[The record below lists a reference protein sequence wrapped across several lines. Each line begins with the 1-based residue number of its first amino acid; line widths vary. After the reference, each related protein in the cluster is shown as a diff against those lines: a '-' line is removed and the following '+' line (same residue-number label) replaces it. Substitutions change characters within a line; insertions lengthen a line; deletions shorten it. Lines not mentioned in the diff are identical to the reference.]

1 MLDIFKFIFSYLIS
15 NFILVLNISA
25 VGLPNYYILYYVM
38 LCVYLSMFLLETKTK
53 YFRFFFSSE
62 KNII

>member
-25 VGLPNYYILYYVM
+25 VGLPNYYIIFCYVM
-38 LCVYLSMFLLETKTK
+38 CIFK
-53 YFRFFFSSE
+53 YVFTGNQNKIFQIFFFPV
-62 KNII
+62 KKI